1 MWPVLSNRK
10 PARPDRSILITGVAG
25 EIGGFLVEEFLR
37 DSWIVCGLDRKTPT
51 ETEKRNFFFQA
62 CELSDASN
70 VENKIA
76 QFHDQFGAF
85 DAVINCAGLIAN
97 APLVSFVD
105 GRLAH
110 HDFALWDS
118 VLSSCLSSAFFV
130 TACSVPK
137 MVLSGKKG
145 VVINISS
152 ICAHG
157 NPGQAAY
164 SAAKGGLNSLTA
176 ALAKELGPLGIRVVA
191 LAPGYF
197 DTVSTRDH
205 VVSARL
211 EEIARSVP
219 LRRLGKLEELVA
231 ATRFILANRYVNGTI
246 IELDGGLVL

>member
-1 MWPVLSNRK
+1 M
-10 PARPDRSILITGVAG
+10 PDRSILVTGVAG
-25 EIGGFLVEEFLR
+25 EIGSFLVDEFLG
-37 DSWIVCGLDRKTPT
+37 DGWIVCGLDRKTPI
-51 ETEKRNFFFQA
+51 EVEKQNFSFQE
-62 CELSDASN
+62 CELSNADD
-70 VENKIA
+70 VEKKVEL
-76 QFHDQFGAF
+76 FHREFGAF

-105 GRLAH
+105 GRLIH
-110 HDFALWDS
+110 HDFALWES

-157 NPGQAAY
+157 NAGQAAY

-176 ALAKELGPLGIRVVA
+176 ALAKELGPLGIRVAA

-197 DTVSTRDH
+197 DTASTRDH
-205 VVSARL
+205 VPANRL
-211 EEIARSVP
+211 EEITRSVP
-219 LRRLGKLEELVA
+219 LRRLGKFEELA
-231 ATRFILANRYVNGTI
+231 AAIRFILTNAYVTGTV

>member
-1 MWPVLSNRK
+1 M
-10 PARPDRSILITGVAG
+10 PDRSILVTGVAG
-25 EIGGFLVEEFLR
+25 EIGGFLVDEFLK
-37 DSWIVCGLDRKTPT
+37 DEWIVCGLDRRRPRDV
-51 ETEKRNFFFQA
+51 EKPNFSFQD
-62 CELSDASN
+62 CDLSKASE
-70 VENKIA
+70 VEDRVA
-76 QFHDQFGAF
+76 LFHDEFGAF

-105 GRLAH
+105 GRLIH
-110 HDFALWDS
+110 HDFALWES

-157 NPGQAAY
+157 NAGQAAY

-176 ALAKELGPLGIRVVA
+176 ALAKELGPFGIRVAA

-197 DTVSTRDH
+197 DTASTRNH
-205 VVSARL
+205 VASARL
-211 EEIARSVP
+211 EEITRSVP
-219 LRRLGKLEELVA
+219 LRRLGKLEELA
-231 ATRFILANRYVNGTI
+231 AAARFILTNPYVNGTVV
-246 IELDGGLVL
+246 ELDGGLVL